1 MAEALTREQVI
12 GRHRAL
18 VVRLARALAVLVP
31 LLAVSCLVS
40 LAVGAEHIP
49 LGQVLHSL
57 LARVTGRES
66 GLPWNTDYILWQVRL
81 SRVVLGALV
90 GMALAVA
97 GGTFQGLLMN
107 PLADPYLIGVSAGAG
122 AGAAF
127 ALMRHLDSWAGGL
140 GVPAF
145 AFLGAVLTVTA
156 VYALSQVRGKV
167 SVEGFILAGVVVG
180 SFMWGLVTIF
190 MSIAGQDLGTIVY
203 WLMGRLYV
211 GEWRQVGLVALLAVP
226 SAGAIYLSAYQLN
239 VLTLGEEAARQS
251 GVEVERLKV
260 RIIALGSLLTAAAVC
275 LTGIIGFVGLVIPH
289 IARRLVG
296 PDHRVLLPAAG
307 LIGAGFLVLADTVA
321 RSAFAV
327 GELPVGVITSLLG
340 APFFCYLLRTRAR
353 G

>member
-1 MAEALTREQVI
+1 MAAVTREQVLAS
-12 GRHRAL
+12 HRSLAS
-18 VVRLARALAVLVP
+18 RLARMGAVLVP
-31 LLAVSCLVS
+31 LVLASALVGV
-40 LAVGAEHIP
+40 ATGAEHIP
-49 LGQVLHSL
+49 TSQVLRSL
-57 LARVTGRES
+57 LARLRGGES
-66 GLPWNTDYILWQVRL
+66 GLPWETDYILWQVRG
-81 SRVVLGALV
+81 SRVVLAAVV
-90 GMALAVA
+90 GMALSVA

-127 ALMRHLDSWAGGL
+127 ALMRHLDYWAWGF
-140 GVPAF
+140 GVPMFAF
-145 AFLGAVLTVTA
+145 AGALLTVAA
-156 VYALSQVRGKV
+156 VYALSQRGGRV

-180 SFMWGLVTIF
+180 SFMWALVTIL
-190 MSIAGQDLGTIVY
+190 MSVAGKDLGTIVF
-203 WLMGRLYV
+203 WLMGRLDV
-211 GEWRQVGLVALLAVP
+211 GEWRGVGVVAALAFP
-226 SAGAIYLSAYQLN
+226 TAAGIYLYAHQLN
-239 VLTLGEEAARQS
+239 LLTLGEEAARQS

-260 RIIALGSLLTAAAVC
+260 RIIVLGSLLTAAAVC

-327 GELPVGVITSLLG
+327 GELPVGVITALLG
-340 APFFCYLLRTRAR
+340 APFFCYLLRARAR